1 MFDRLSLRLSLT
13 IGITIMGILGIILA
27 LYVDVTYRRIAL
39 DNQRVAIEEIM
50 RLRVGDLLA
59 ELEKYSRD
67 LGQTVQNNQEFRRDL
82 KDRNATQ
89 LQHYLQQYFHQYFV
103 TAGILKLNSLITHD
117 AQLNFVA
124 IATNDEQDAVLRG
137 GVACQNLHALA
148 RSRGGVDRYKV
159 ISQLCLSGGYPF
171 MHVLIPIGGLRLLGY
186 LEVITDPTYTVAEI
200 EKELGMPL
208 RIEYLDNSVAFQS
221 KHWPE
226 QGIPEHSIV
235 AQFSP
240 QSGTNKDAFR
250 MSVIRDVAEYETQ
263 LLKTRTVLMLT
274 VGVATLLVAS
284 VMLFFIKKTTLDP
297 MRRLGI
303 HLGKIQRDSEYLG
316 KTIAVQGNREVS
328 ELASGLNEMTIE
340 LKMLYDE
347 LQHANEDLKAEIR
360 EREAAEVQ
368 LKLSRDH
375 LEELV
380 EKRTA
385 DLAIARDAAIRASQS
400 KSQFLANMSHEL
412 RTPLNAIIGYTEL
425 LLEDAAQTENDALK
439 NDLAK
444 VHSAAQHLLVLIKD
458 ILDLT
463 KIEAGKIELDLAEIN
478 VADLVQDIQ
487 YTVQPVV
494 RKNDNEFIIDCDAS
508 CGVIFADVL
517 KLRQS
522 LLNLL
527 SNAGK
532 FTHHGSVKL
541 TVKRFTENSMEKII
555 FSVID
560 TGIGLT
566 KKEMSKIF
574 DAFTQ
579 ADSSTTREYGG
590 TGLGLAIS
598 RNFCQLM
605 GGDLIV
611 TSAKGKGSTFSIIL
625 PVKVKDI
632 TQMELDQIALTQSPD
647 ARQQRINLTDSQRFE
662 RRTYISSLLFVN
674 AEPVVAQQFA
684 RYFKQKGFACQTA
697 IDADSC
703 IGTIATQFFDVVVLD
718 IALAEK
724 MDWRLLAYIR
734 NHPNMRGTSIVL
746 LGDRRGA
753 EKGLAMGAVDCLPVP
768 TDKTLLQAVVNSC
781 VRRSLPHAG
790 IMTQS
795 K

>member
-13 IGITIMGILGIILA
+13 IGIAIMGILGVFLA
-27 LYVDVTYRRIAL
+27 LYVDITYRRIAL

-67 LGQTVQNNQEFRRDL
+67 LGQTVQNNPEFRRDL
-82 KDRNATQ
+82 KAHNAQ
-89 LQHYLQQYFHQYFV
+89 GLQHYLQQHFHQYFV
-103 TAGILKLNSLITHD
+103 TAGILKLNSLVAHD

-124 IATNDEQDAVLRG
+124 IAVDDAKQAVLRG
-137 GVACQNLHALA
+137 GAACQSLHEKA
-148 RSRGGVDRYKV
+148 RSRSGVDRYKV
-159 ISQLCLSGGYPF
+159 ISELCLNGGYPF

-186 LEVITDPTYTVAEI
+186 LEVITDPTYTVLQI
-200 EKELGMPL
+200 EQELGMPL
-208 RIEYLDNSVAFQS
+208 RIEYLDHSVAFQS
-221 KHWPE
+221 IQWPE
-226 QGIPEHSIV
+226 SGIPEHSIV
-235 AQFSP
+235 AQYSP
-240 QSGTNKDAFR
+240 KSGTDKEAFR
-250 MSVIRDVAEYETQ
+250 LSVIRDVSQYESQ

-274 VGVATLLVAS
+274 VAIATLLVAM

-297 MRRLGI
+297 MRRLGR

-316 KTIAVQGNREVS
+316 KTIAIQGNREVQD
-328 ELASGLNEMTIE
+328 LASGLNEMTVE

-347 LQHANEDLKAEIR
+347 LSHANEDLKAEIK
-360 EREAAEVQ
+360 ERETAEVQ
-368 LKLSRDH
+368 LKLNRDH

-380 EKRTA
+380 ERRTA

-425 LLEDAAQTENDALK
+425 LLEDAQHTDNDILK
-439 NDLAK
+439 DDLNK

-478 VADLVQDIQ
+478 VSDLIQDLQHTIQ
-487 YTVQPVV
+487 PMVI
-494 RKNDNEFIIDCDAS
+494 KNDNEFVIDCDKSSGA
-508 CGVIFADVL
+508 IFADVL
-517 KLRQS
+517 KLRQA

-527 SNAGK
+527 SNAAK
-532 FTHHGSVKL
+532 FTHNGSVQL
-541 TVKRFTENSMEKII
+541 QVKRFSENEVEKIV
-555 FSVID
+555 FSVTD

-566 KKEMSKIF
+566 KKEMAKIF

-605 GGDLIV
+605 GGDLTV
-611 TSAKGKGSTFSIIL
+611 TSAKGKGSTFSIVL

-632 TQMELDQIALTQSPD
+632 TQAEIDQDATGLGMD
-647 ARQQRINLTDSQRFE
+647 ARHQRINLADSQRFE

-684 RYFKQKGFACQTA
+684 RYFKQKGFTCQTA
-697 IDADSC
+697 IDAETC
-703 IGTIATQFFDVVVLD
+703 ISVIASQFFDVVVLD
-718 IALAEK
+718 LALAEK
-724 MDWRLLAYIR
+724 MDWRLLDYIK
-734 NHPNMRGTSIVL
+734 NHPNMRGTSIIL
-746 LGDRRGA
+746 LGDRKGA

-781 VRRSLPHAG
+781 VRRTVPHAG
-790 IMTQS
+790 IMRQT

>member
-13 IGITIMGILGIILA
+13 IGIAIMGILGVILA
-27 LYVDVTYRRIAL
+27 LYVDVTYRRVAL

-67 LGQTVQNNQEFRRDL
+67 LGQTVQNNQDFRRDL
-82 KDRNATQ
+82 KAHNAPN
-89 LQHYLQQYFHQYFV
+89 LQHYLQQHFHQYFV
-103 TAGILKLNSLITHD
+103 TAGVLKLNSLIAHD

-124 IATNDEQDAVLRG
+124 IAMNDAKDAVLRG
-137 GVACQNLHALA
+137 GVACQNLHQSA
-148 RSRGGVDRYKV
+148 RSRSGVDRYKV
-159 ISQLCLSGGYPF
+159 ISELCLYGGYPF

-186 LEVITDPTYTVAEI
+186 LEVITDPTYTVSQI
-200 EKELGMPL
+200 ENELGMPL
-208 RIEYLDNSVAFQS
+208 RIEFLDKSVAFQS
-221 KHWPE
+221 KHWPD
-226 QGIPEHSIV
+226 GAIPEHSIV

-240 QSGTNKDAFR
+240 KSGSNKEAFR
-250 MSVIRDVAEYETQ
+250 LFVIRDVNQYEMQ

-274 VGVATLLVAS
+274 VGVATLLVALL
-284 VMLFFIKKTTLDP
+284 MLFFIKKTTLDP
-297 MRRLGI
+297 LHRLGM

-316 KTIAVQGNREVS
+316 KTIEMQGNREVR
-328 ELASGLNEMTIE
+328 ELAGGLNEMTVE

-347 LQHANEDLKAEIR
+347 LQHANEDLKAEIK
-360 EREAAEVQ
+360 EREAAEIQ

-425 LLEDAAQTENDALK
+425 LLEDVEGSEDAMLK
-439 NDLAK
+439 SDLAK

-463 KIEAGKIELDLAEIN
+463 KIEAGKIELDLTEIN
-478 VADLVQDIQ
+478 VVDLVRDIQ
-487 YTVQPVV
+487 NTIQPAVS
-494 RKNDNEFIIDCDAS
+494 KNDNKFILDCDES

-517 KLRQS
+517 KLRQT

-527 SNAGK
+527 SNAAK

-541 TVKRFTENSMEKII
+541 QVKRFTENTTEKII
-555 FSVID
+555 FSVAD

-566 KKEMSKIF
+566 KKEMAKIF

-579 ADSSTTREYGG
+579 ADSSTTRKYGG

-605 GGDLIV
+605 GGDLTV
-611 TSAKGKGSTFSIIL
+611 ASEKGQGSTFSVLL

-632 TQMELDQIALTQSPD
+632 TQTDVDRNVEGPGD
-647 ARQQRINLTDSQRFE
+647 ARQQRINLADSQHFE

-674 AEPVVAQQFA
+674 EEPVLAQQFA
-684 RYFKQKGFACQTA
+684 RYFKQKGFSSQTA
-697 IDADSC
+697 IDTDAC
-703 IGTIATQFFDVVVLD
+703 VNVIASQFFDVVVLD
-718 IALAEK
+718 LSLAER
-724 MDWRLLAYIR
+724 MDWRLLSYIL
-734 NHPNMRGTSIVL
+734 NHPNMRGTSILL
-746 LGDRRGA
+746 LGDRQRA
-753 EKGLAMGAVDCLPVP
+753 EKGLALGAVDCVPVP
-768 TDKTLLQAVVNSC
+768 TDKTLLQAVINGC
-781 VRRSLPHAG
+781 VRHTMPKTG
-790 IMTQS
+790 VMMQT

>member
-1 MFDRLSLRLSLT
+1 
-13 IGITIMGILGIILA
+13 MGILGVILA

-67 LGQTVQNNQEFRRDL
+67 LGQSVQNNQEFRRDL
-82 KDRNATQ
+82 KAHNAQ
-89 LQHYLQQYFHQYFV
+89 NMQHYLQQHFHQYFV
-103 TAGILKLNSLITHD
+103 TAGILKLNSLIVHD
-117 AQLNFVA
+117 AKLNFVA
-124 IATNDEQDAVLRG
+124 IAVNDAQDAKLRG
-137 GVACQNLHALA
+137 GASCQHLHELANA
-148 RSRGGVDRYKV
+148 RSGVDRYKV
-159 ISQLCLSGGYPF
+159 VSELCLNGGYPF

-186 LEVITDPTYTVAEI
+186 LEVITDPTYTVSHI
-200 EKELGMPL
+200 ERELGMPL
-208 RIEYLDNSVAFQS
+208 RIEFLDNSVAYQS
-221 KHWPE
+221 KLWPE
-226 QGIPEHSIV
+226 GSIPEHSIV
-235 AQFSP
+235 AQFTP
-240 QSGTNKDAFR
+240 KSGNNKKAFKL
-250 MSVIRDVAEYETQ
+250 SVIKDVNLYETQ

-274 VGVATLLVAS
+274 VGVATLLVALM
-284 VMLFFIKKTTLDP
+284 MLFFIKKTTLDP

-303 HLGKIQRDSEYLG
+303 HLGKIQRDSKYLG
-316 KTIAVQGNREVS
+316 KTIAVQGNREVN
-328 ELASGLNEMTIE
+328 ELASGLNEMTVE

-347 LQHANEDLKAEIR
+347 LQYANEDLKAEIR

-368 LKLSRDH
+368 LKINRDH

-385 DLAIARDAAIRASQS
+385 DLAVARDTAIRASQS

-425 LLEDAAQTENDALK
+425 LLEDVNQTEDDMLK
-439 NDLAK
+439 EDLIK
-444 VHSAAQHLLVLIKD
+444 IHSAAQHLLVLIKD

-478 VADLVQDIQ
+478 VTDLVQDIQ
-487 YTVQPVV
+487 QTVQPIIAKNSNELVV
-494 RKNDNEFIIDCDAS
+494 DCDAS
-508 CGVIFADVL
+508 IGVIFADVL
-517 KLRQS
+517 KLRQA

-527 SNAGK
+527 SNAAK
-532 FTHHGSVKL
+532 FTRQGRVEL
-541 TVKRFTENSMEKII
+541 RVNRFIENAIEKII
-555 FSVID
+555 FSVTD

-566 KKEMSKIF
+566 KKEMARIF

-605 GGDLIV
+605 GGDLTV
-611 TSAKGKGSTFSIIL
+611 TSAKGKGSTFAIVL

-632 TQMELDQIALTQSPD
+632 TQVELGLASSDHPVD
-647 ARQQRINLTDSQRFE
+647 ARQQRINLTGSQRFE

-674 AEPVVAQQFA
+674 EEPIIAQQFA

-697 IDADSC
+697 VSADDC
-703 IGTIATQFFDVVVLD
+703 VNIIAAQFFDVVVLD
-718 IALAEK
+718 VALAEK
-724 MDWRLLAYIR
+724 MDWRLLAYIT
-734 NHPNMRGTSIVL
+734 NHPNMRGASTIL
-746 LGDRRGA
+746 LGNRKGA
-753 EKGLAMGAVDCLPVP
+753 ETGLAMGAVDCLPVP
-768 TDKTLLQAVVNSC
+768 TDKTLLQAVINSC
-781 VRRSLPHAG
+781 VRRTLSHAS
-790 IMTQS
+790 IMKQS
-795 K
+795 N